1 VKDQPQKPFEP
12 TESHVDSD
20 VYRESWSFNGEVC
33 ITGLVPP
40 IAGGARLAHCL
51 VWLLRSFASRSRTIY
66 NGTGALGF
74 TYSGSRTATTLSW
87 ALSLGFDLALQDPQ
101 LIRRHVLS
109 RGGEPSA
116 CRWPRLWLE
125 GSTYDYIL
133 PGVPLPRGN
142 AVKNK
147 LVVLAEERQV
157 FVAARAGGIREDI
170 LRKWK
175 EGLEV
180 LAGVD
185 TEATPRLSENEEGSL
200 VNMFV
205 LVHQQPAGRVRPRPS
220 LEESY
225 SRHQDLIAALAP
237 SADAK
242 ELPIKWHA
250 LWRLPSGMKWKDLAG
265 DSWMRYPAVSF
276 ALGIRR
282 LQPSP
287 VAGVAGINVAEKDP
301 GIGTLR
307 L

>member
-185 TEATPRLSENEEGSL
+185 TEATPRLSENEAGFSREHVRLSSPAASGEGSAASIAGGEL
-200 VNMFV
+200 QSTPRLDRRSRAQRRREGVA
-205 LVHQQPAGRVRPRPS
+205 HQVARSVEIAFRDEMERP
-220 LEESY
+220 
-225 SRHQDLIAALAP
+225 
-237 SADAK
+237 
-242 ELPIKWHA
+242 
-250 LWRLPSGMKWKDLAG
+250 G
-265 DSWMRYPAVSF
+265 
-276 ALGIRR
+276 RR
-282 LQPSP
+282 LVDALSC
-287 VAGVAGINVAEKDP
+287 
-301 GIGTLR
+301 R
-307 L
+307 LVCTGNTPATAKPRGRRCRY